1 MDRRAA
7 IWAELYAL
15 EVPRLKKHPSFILLK
30 RDNAFVVS
38 DYTAQHHTTQ
48 RADG

>member
-1 MDRRAA
+1 MDHRAVL
-7 IWAELYAL
+7 WAELYAL
-15 EVPRLKKHPSFILLK
+15 EVPRLTKHPSSHPLK
-30 RDNAFVVS
+30 LDDAFVVS